1 MTDHSKRAWIVV
13 LLPVFCLL
21 GLSGTVFGQNA
32 TVVFEC
38 GDIGVEARRVLAT
51 LKKERLQV
59 QAREKTLE
67 KREKELKI
75 LQEEVD
81 TKIKQ
86 LQDLRNDL
94 LEILAQ
100 KDAIEKEKVTKLSR
114 IYQKREPAGAA
125 RTLASMD
132 KTLAVAVL
140 AGMRDKY
147 AGEILDN
154 MDVETAR
161 EYSTALGRLGE

>member
-1 MTDHSKRAWIVV
+1 MAGHSKRAWIVV
-13 LLPVFCLL
+13 LLGVFCLL
-21 GLSGTVFGQNA
+21 GVSGTVFGQNA

-38 GDIGVEARRVLAT
+38 GDIGVEARRVLAN
-51 LKKERLQV
+51 LKKERRHFQD
-59 QAREKTLE
+59 REKTLK
-67 KREKELKI
+67 KREEALKI

-81 TKIKQ
+81 TKIQQ
-86 LQDLRNDL
+86 LQDLRKNL
-94 LEILAQ
+94 LEIVDQ
-100 KDAIEKEKVTKLSR
+100 KDAIEKGKVKKLSK

-125 RTLASMD
+125 KTLAAME

-154 MDVETAR
+154 MDAETAR